1 MIRTIKKKR
10 IVVKPAFRR
19 ALMAEFG
26 ASYAAVFQSLNYT
39 FNSERAKRIREA
51 AITRYEGKEITEQK
65 VIF

>member
-1 MIRTIKKKR
+1 M
-10 IVVKPAFRR
+10 KPAFRR